1 MTILPRSPLEYRLK
15 AWHGEEWHTSRGR
28 IIRDIVY
35 AIDTGLVTTVSFIA
49 GISLSLVSK
58 ERIIFASLIQIAS
71 GTLAIFFGSYIS
83 TRAQKHF
90 FEGQIELEKREI
102 EQMPEKETREIEEIF
117 REMGFMEEEQQT
129 AVKRITADKERWL
142 MFMVQEEIGI
152 SPGMIDNP
160 YEIGVI
166 SAGSF
171 LVGAL
176 PAILPFF
183 LFNTVAGAMIA
194 SAVSVLFFLF
204 FLGATKA
211 RITRIHWLLSG
222 LETLLFGVLSC
233 GVGFLLG
240 RIAYGFF
247 K

>member
-1 MTILPRSPLEYRLK
+1 LTFLPRSPLEYRLN
-15 AWHGEEWHTSRGR
+15 AWHGEEWHTAKGR

-49 GISLSLVSK
+49 GISISLVSR
-58 ERIIFASLIQIAS
+58 ERVIFASLIQIAS

-90 FEGQIELEKREI
+90 FEGQINREKREI
-102 EQMPEKETREIEEIF
+102 EEMPEKETKEIEDIF
-117 REMGFMEEEQQT
+117 REMGFTEDEQQI

-142 MFMVQEEIGI
+142 AFMVQEEIGI

-160 YEIGVI
+160 YEIGLI

-176 PAILPFF
+176 PVILPFF
-183 LFNTVAGAMIA
+183 LFDTFARAIIV
-194 SAVSVLFFLF
+194 SVVSVLFFLF
-204 FLGATKA
+204 LLGATKA

-233 GVGFLLG
+233 GAGFLLG